1 MKKLMMS
8 IGLIVLC
15 GVSAINA
22 FDNTLYS
29 IDRSTGSF
37 KPRGTDTYLLPK
49 ANDIVDMIKTLP
61 LQEQKELLMNPDM
74 TINTAI
80 VDRFIRPL
88 IWILDDA
95 KGSAF
100 VLAEIAN
107 SLKQQ
112 IVKSVFRLLVGC
124 GFVTD
129 STDEAT
135 KTAWRKQIDDYC
147 ENKMLEY
154 IQQKYPQAHVVIGK
168 KRSYMGLEVEND

>member
-22 FDNTLYS
+22 FDYTLEP
-29 IDRSTGSF
+29 IATGSF
-37 KPRGTDTYLLPK
+37 TTGGVSRYYLPQTKYML
-49 ANDIVDMIKTLP
+49 DMTEILP
-61 LQEQKELLMNPDM
+61 LQRQKELLMNPDM

-80 VDRFIRPL
+80 VDRFLEPL
-88 IWILDDA
+88 IWTLD
-95 KGSAF
+95 KSSGSGL
-100 VLAEIAN
+100 VLTEIAN

-129 STDEAT
+129 STDEAI
-135 KTAWRKQIDDYC
+135 KAAWLKQIDSYC
-147 ENKMLEY
+147 QNKIIEY
-154 IQQKYPQAHVVIGK
+154 VQQKYPQAHVIIGK
-168 KRSYMGLEVEND
+168 KKPLLG